1 MSDLRW
7 LKALAGPEF
16 RRADTQ
22 RDERGAAPGKAVE
35 RWLRDLP
42 GWLPVRT
49 ESAAR
54 IAALSAAVRATPL
67 HEAPDAIVVATLH
80 AATAALRTTVR
91 RDARKDA
98 RNAAALAQA
107 LAAVAEAAW
116 RRLGLRPHP
125 VQLAGA
131 RLLITGRLAEM
142 RTGEGKT
149 LVAAL
154 AASVVAASGARV
166 HIVSSNDYL
175 AERDCAQMA
184 PLFAFFGLTAG
195 FIQGGMAADARHA
208 AYRQSVCF
216 AAGKELVFDYLKDR
230 LAGHGLLPARVA
242 ELRGFVGA
250 GAGVGVGVDAG
261 AGTEPLIPA
270 LHFAIVDEADSVLI
284 DEARTPMIISQEAAG
299 LHEPALLAWAIAA
312 ACGLQR
318 GRHFSLA
325 DGRREVLLQAGALDA
340 CPPLPAGIRP
350 VWQARNWR
358 EQLIGQALTALHLYQ
373 RDQHYILAPDDQGVP
388 KVQIVDEASGRVMAD
403 RTWEQGLHQL
413 IEAKEGLPLSAGR
426 DTLARMTF
434 QRFFRRYY
442 LLAGL
447 TGTATEAAREL
458 WAVYRL
464 RVRRLPTDRPV
475 MRRALA
481 SRCLADAPAK
491 WQAVAD
497 EALAAAARGQAVLVG
512 TRSVEASEAA
522 AAAFA
527 QRGVAVVVLNARQD
541 ADEAATVA
549 QAGTSGRITVATNMA
564 GRGTDIRPDAAA
576 RAAGGLHVIL
586 TEFHDSPRVDRQLF
600 GRSAR
605 QGEAGSVRALVAA
618 DDPIFK
624 ALPAPLRLLL
634 ARGQGL
640 RLAVG
645 LAQAD
650 AEGRA
655 WQMRRQ
661 TLSQDRE
668 LHRIIGIAGATT

>member
-67 HEAPDAIVVATLH
+67 LDAPDEIVVATLH
-80 AATAALRTTVR
+80 AATAALRTNVRRDVR
-91 RDARKDA
+91 RDARKNAKD
-98 RNAAALAQA
+98 AAALALA
-107 LAAVAEAAW
+107 LAAVAEAA
-116 RRLGLRPHP
+116 RRCLGLRPHP
-125 VQLAGA
+125 VQLAGV

-154 AASVVAASGARV
+154 AATVVAASGARV

-184 PLFAFFGLTAG
+184 PLFTFFGLTAG
-195 FIQGGMAADARHA
+195 FIQGGMAADARRE

-250 GAGVGVGVDAG
+250 GAGVSAG
-261 AGTEPLIPA
+261 AEPLIPA

-299 LHEPALLAWAIAA
+299 LHEPALLAWAIVAA
-312 ACGLQR
+312 RGLQ
-318 GRHFSLA
+318 GGQHFSLA

-358 EQLIGQALTALHLYQ
+358 EQLIGLALTALHLYQ

-388 KVQIVDEASGRVMAD
+388 KLQIVDEASGRVMAD

-413 IEAKEGLPLSAGR
+413 IEAKEGLPLTPGR

-475 MRRALA
+475 LRRALA
-481 SRCLADAPAK
+481 SRCLANAPAK

-497 EALAAAARGQAVLVG
+497 EALAAAVRGQAVLVG
-512 TRSVEASEAA
+512 TRSVEASEVA

-527 QRGVAVVVLNARQD
+527 QRGVVVVVLNARQD
-541 ADEAATVA
+541 ANEAATVA

-618 DDPIFK
+618 DDPVFK

-640 RLAVG
+640 GLAVG

-650 AEGRA
+650 AESRA